1 MKYEEF
7 EINNY
12 RAIKG
17 PLKISLKNKIIPL
30 VGINECGKTTI
41 LQAIFAFDYSN
52 DNLNESKHIKDIKNL
67 YKLED
72 ETCEIKATISAS
84 KNKLISI
91 VDSII
96 VKNVTQQNNEL
107 DTNNTNS
114 TESNDD
120 NNSIY
125 SKIIEVLNKLADD
138 EIIEITISRVLTE
151 DENYYYMSCKQLN
164 KIEGF
169 EKIQKELSRIIVYH
183 MPPILYS
190 DDFNDRPSGEVEL
203 TTTGD
208 SSEWER
214 IYSRVFNNALKRN
227 DFKIISL
234 FNEDPRRRKSTLND
248 VSKYLSNNLTDAWSR
263 FSSEKKKITIQFE
276 LEEIENKK
284 VLQINIVENINGDDR
299 VFGITDRSKGFIWYY
314 NFIMKIQFNPK
325 QNYNENNTIF
335 LLDEPGSYLHET
347 AQNELCKKL
356 VEISEGEGYVI
367 YCTHSPQL
375 LNPKYIPLST
385 INIVNKTKSRITC
398 TQISSYKTK
407 STQTTAFQPVYE
419 ALQIPEFKVIDK
431 NVSIVAGEGIHDKYS
446 IEMFCDLPENTIVFG
461 SSNAKSLHD
470 NIQYFI
476 AFSIKYVAIWDN
488 DLEGV
493 TYCETAKKDFGLFE
507 SDNLICLPNLFRKSK
522 VRMEEMFEP
531 EDMALIN
538 KTIGLPEDASYS
550 LAISNLYY
558 HKDKEKLLKKIKP
571 NLSKNCTANFAN
583 LSSTIKIKL
592 KN

>member
-1 MKYEEF
+1 MKYDQF

-84 KNKLISI
+84 KSKLISI

-96 VKNVTQQNNEL
+96 VKNVTQQNNGL

-169 EKIQKELSRIIVYH
+169 EKIQKEVSRIIVYH

-214 IYSRVFNNALKRN
+214 IYLRVFNNALKRN

-538 KTIGLPEDASYS
+538 RTIGLPEDASYS

-558 HKDKEKLLKKIKP
+558 HKDREKILKKIKP
-571 NLSKNCTANFAN
+571 NLSKKCTANFAN
-583 LSSTIKIKL
+583 LSSTIKSKL
-592 KN
+592 KK